1 MNGSA
6 IAAPILLL
14 AGWAGQALLA
24 RPLTHGAEVR
34 AARQLRA
41 PPSAL
46 ALRLAAGG
54 VREAA
59 ADALWLTVLPSLG
72 SPWAEPERKAAWIEA
87 TANALV
93 DANPRALVP
102 PLYASAFLE
111 RIEKRHPGI
120 ERVLVRT
127 MEARRL
133 RPFGRLERVNDGAW
147 EPPHDLGMNLYLWG
161 TPAERERALEW
172 IRRAAEKPLC
182 PTIMIDFFASLRA
195 REGRPLD
202 GWDLL
207 RLRAGVAD
215 APEYREYFL
224 HEADRVRASVLQGWA
239 LDAER
244 ALGSFPKT
252 LNEVLAHAP
261 ESERAA
267 LRSDRARYEAVAVG
281 AVVRHEAR
289 QVEIPELADRIET
302 EGRNRIRLLA
312 REFEA
317 KRGRPPLTLAEI
329 EQECRARILPPPRH
343 GTKWTFD
350 AAAGEARAV
359 DDPSDPRLHR

>member
-1 MNGSA
+1 MNSSA
-6 IAAPILLL
+6 ITVPVLLL
-14 AGWAGQALLA
+14 AGWASQAALA

-41 PPSAL
+41 PPSSL

-59 ADALWLTVLPSLG
+59 ADALWLTVLPTLG
-72 SPWAEPERKAAWIEA
+72 QPWAEPERKAAWIEA

-93 DANPRALVP
+93 DANPRALIP
-102 PLYASAFLE
+102 PLYAAAFLE

-120 ERVLVRT
+120 ERVMVRT

-133 RPFGRLERVNDGAW
+133 RPFGRMERVNDDAW
-147 EPPHDLGMNLYLWG
+147 EPPHDLGMNLYQWG
-161 TPAERERALEW
+161 TPDELERALEW
-172 IRRAAEKPLC
+172 IRRAAEKPRC

-207 RLRAGVAD
+207 RLRARVAENAD
-215 APEYREYFL
+215 HRDYFL
-224 HEADRVRASVLQGWA
+224 HEADRVRAAVLQGWA

-244 ALGSFPKT
+244 ALGRFPAN

-267 LRSDRARYEAVAVG
+267 LRADRDRYEAVANH
-281 AVVRHEAR
+281 AVVLPEAR
-289 QVEIPELADRIET
+289 QVEIPELADRLAA
-302 EGRNRIRLLA
+302 EGRERIRLLA

-329 EQECRARILPPPRH
+329 EQECRARIAPPPRH

-359 DDPSDPRLHR
+359 DDPSDPRLQR